1 MLKKCNNYRLREEKL
16 QLILSFMFG
25 GKFSTLNDVKSMS
38 CSVKSYQAPDG
49 LIEKAK
55 KEKLFTTLFSQSLTA
70 AAVINFPDA
79 EIVK

>member
-1 MLKKCNNYRLREEKL
+1 
-16 QLILSFMFG
+16 
-25 GKFSTLNDVKSMS
+25 MS

-70 AAVINFPDA
+70 AAVINFPDV